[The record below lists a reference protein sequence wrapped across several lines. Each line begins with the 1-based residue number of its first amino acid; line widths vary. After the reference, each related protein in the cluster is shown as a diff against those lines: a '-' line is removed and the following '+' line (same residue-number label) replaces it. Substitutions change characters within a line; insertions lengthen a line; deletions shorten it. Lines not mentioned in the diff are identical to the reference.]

1 MRFNDWIATVD
12 THTEGQATRIITGG
26 VRPLPGPS
34 LAAKMRFFRE
44 ELDYLRVALIS
55 EPRGH
60 RDMYGCMLTAP
71 TVEGADYGMFFM
83 DNSGLMNMCGHAT
96 VGVSTALVELG
107 MVKVTEPVTP
117 IVFETAAGIVRAN
130 VSVEQGRP
138 RSVSFNN
145 VPAYVEHLDAEISVP
160 GIGRILVDVAYGGN
174 QFVFF
179 SANDAGIDV
188 SSENIKKIVD
198 AGMNVMDA
206 ANEQLRV
213 TRPENGN
220 GKPINIATI
229 IAEPKDPAA
238 TYRNVHVFGPRQFD
252 RSPGGTGTSARLAV
266 LSAKGLLGENEEVIV
281 ESLTGGFF
289 RGRILEQVMI
299 DGKGATLTQV
309 TGSAHITGF
318 HQFVIDSEDRL
329 RHGFLIE

>member
-1 MRFNDWIATVD
+1 MRFNNWITTVD
-12 THTEGQATRIITGG
+12 THTEGQATRIVTGG
-26 VRPLPGPS
+26 MRTLPGES
-34 LAAKMRFFRE
+34 VAAKMRYFKE
-44 ELDYLRVALIS
+44 ELDFLRVALIS

-60 RDMYGCMLTAP
+60 RDMFGCILTAP
-71 TVEGADYGMFFM
+71 TTEGADYGMFFM

-107 MVKVTEPVTP
+107 MVKVVEPVTS
-117 IVFETAAGIVRAN
+117 IVFDTAAGIVKAN
-130 VSVEQGRP
+130 VLVEQGRP

-145 VPAYVEHLDAEISVP
+145 VPAYVEHLDVEISVP
-160 GIGRILVDVAYGGN
+160 GIGRIKVDVAYGGN

-179 SANDAGIDV
+179 SAQDAGIEV
-188 SSENIKKIVD
+188 TSENIKQIVD
-198 AGMNVMDA
+198 MGMIVRQA
-206 ANEQLRV
+206 ANEQLKV

-220 GKPINIATI
+220 GRPINIATI
-229 IAEPKDPAA
+229 IAEPFDRSA
-238 TYRNVHVFGPRQFD
+238 TYRNVHIFGPRQFD

-266 LSAKGLLGENEEVIV
+266 LSAKGLLGQNEEIVV

-289 RGRILEQVMI
+289 RGKILEHVTI

-329 RHGFLIE
+329 RYGFLIE